1 MARILV
7 VDDETS
13 IREFLE
19 ILLLRA
25 HHHVRLARDA
35 VDAIAQLKEEPVD
48 LVLTDLRL
56 PRGSGMDVLQ
66 YIARHA
72 PSTQVVMMTA
82 FATTETAI
90 EAMKAGAYDYIIK
103 PFKVDELTVLIDRAL
118 ERRALQTENVALK
131 ATLDARAANARLLG
145 TSARMQEVFE
155 LIHKVAPTRTTI
167 LLTGESGTG
176 KELVAR
182 AIHSR
187 GPRASEPFIAINCG
201 AIPETLIESE
211 LFGHTKGSFTGATAD
226 KPGLFERSDGG
237 TVFLDEIGELPLSMQ
252 VKLLRVL
259 QERKVRRVGGA
270 NDLAVECRVIA
281 ATNRRLE
288 TEIEK
293 GAFREDLYFR
303 LNVIQIKLPALRER
317 RADIPMLV
325 DAFINKFAEQ
335 MQSNVRGIT
344 DTAMQVLMGWSWPG
358 NVRELEN
365 VIERGVI
372 LASSNRIDVDALPT
386 SMRGGATMPPTSTP
400 VNTALLMDVPA
411 DGLDLEAT
419 LEGYERLLLEKA
431 LQRTGGKKK
440 KAAEL
445 LKLSFR
451 SFRYRLAKLGLSGAD
466 DDPSEDG

>member
-1 MARILV
+1 MAKLLV

-19 ILLLRA
+19 ILFLRA
-25 HHHVRLARDA
+25 GHQVRLAKDA
-35 VDAIAQLKEEPVD
+35 VDAIAVLKAHPID

-56 PRGSGMDVLQ
+56 PRGSGMDVLTFVTKEM
-66 YIARHA
+66 
-72 PSTQVVMMTA
+72 PSTQVVIMTA

-103 PFKVDELTVLIDRAL
+103 PFKVDELTVLLDRAL
-118 ERRALQTENVALK
+118 ERRRLQTENVALK
-131 ATLDARAANARLLG
+131 ATLSARAAHSRLLG
-145 TSARMQEVFE
+145 SSERMQEVFE
-155 LIHKVAPTRTTI
+155 LIQKVAPTRTTI

-182 AIHSR
+182 AIHTR
-187 GPRASEPFIAINCG
+187 GPRVNEPFVAINCG

-226 KPGLFERSDGG
+226 KPGLFERAENG
-237 TVFLDEIGELPLSMQ
+237 TVFLDEIGELPLPMQ

-270 NDLAVECRVIA
+270 NDLNVDCRVIA

-293 GAFREDLYFR
+293 GNFREDLYFR
-303 LNVIQIKLPALRER
+303 LNVIQIRLPALRER
-317 RADIPMLV
+317 RADIPLLAESFV
-325 DAFINKFAEQ
+325 AKFAEQ
-335 MQSNVRGIT
+335 QESPVQSIT
-344 DTAMQVLMGWSWPG
+344 DGALRTLLSWSWPG

-365 VIERGVI
+365 VIERGVT
-372 LASSNRIDVDALPT
+372 LASGSVIDLESLPAALRGAPT
-386 SMRGGATMPPTSTP
+386 
-400 VNTALLMDVPA
+400 LLPQAMAVLEDIPA

-419 LEGYERLLLEKA
+419 LESYERRLLEKA
-431 LQRTGGKKK
+431 LLRTGGKKK

-451 SFRYRLAKLGLSGAD
+451 SFRYRLAKLGLSGSD
-466 DDPSEDG
+466 DDS